1 MTGVQTCALPISG
14 RQVHL
19 DTPFLQDYSIKYYL
33 TDPAVQLLQVASDRN
48 GAIRILSSDGLRKPH
63 SGAFLYPGTI
73 EPDNSYRP
81 MADKK
86 ISSIGSYQDQLV
98 YLDLKAVFSNAWAGT
113 LFSHHGLPPANLF
126 CGGKDFEFLVSDGT
140 TLKLVKDSAIGWE
153 GNLSGEN
160 ILQIRYHSAD
170 NRF

>member
-1 MTGVQTCALPISG
+1 MENIRFWFLASVLLLAACTNGPNKVEQSAK
-14 RQVHL
+14 QVHM

-86 ISSIGSYQDQLV
+86 ISSIGPTRISWSISI
-98 YLDLKAVFSNAWAGT
+98 LKQ
-113 LFSHHGLPPANLF
+113 
-126 CGGKDFEFLVSDGT
+126 C
-140 TLKLVKDSAIGWE
+140 
-153 GNLSGEN
+153 
-160 ILQIRYHSAD
+160 
-170 NRF
+170 